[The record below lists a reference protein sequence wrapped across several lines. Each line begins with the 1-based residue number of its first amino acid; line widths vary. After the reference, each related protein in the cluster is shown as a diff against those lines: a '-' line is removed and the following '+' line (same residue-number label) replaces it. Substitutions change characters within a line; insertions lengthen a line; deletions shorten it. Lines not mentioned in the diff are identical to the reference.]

1 MSHDKFMFV
10 QVINTCAGLGALAE
24 GRIVC
29 EQLIQSGCEFDV
41 FVGSSLLDIYAKCGS
56 MEDAWRVFNKMPSQN
71 VTTWTAMI
79 LGHVNCGQK
88 GLELFQQM
96 QQGVLP
102 ISINF
107 MGVLN
112 ACATI
117 SVLEEGRCVHEW
129 INKSDCEAD
138 VFVGKSWLTCISKCG
153 TTEDAWRVF
162 NKTSS

>member
-10 QVINTCAGLGALAE
+10 QVINTCAGLGAFAE

-29 EQLIQSGCEFDV
+29 EHLIQSGCESDV

-71 VTTWTAMI
+71 VTTWMTMI

-88 GLELFQQM
+88 ELELFQQI

-102 ISINF
+102 ISITF